1 VVFFFRVQWVQLLWE
16 VIIRFV
22 DIGGICHH
30 DCFNFLFIMY
40 TLRNKIE
47 ILSEIKIYLNRLVN
61 VCDQMAITIPDWPCK
76 FSVFKFPFPEL
87 WCPLRFPSINDVL
100 FLFNFIRLI
109 GKFMLD
115 LCYLYLFTYTD
126 VQTGL
131 PYHVL
136 FVSFN
141 SNLIGATSKADTDYP
156 TWAYGFTPAI

>member
-1 VVFFFRVQWVQLLWE
+1 MVFYFRVQWVQLLWE

-30 DCFNFLFIMY
+30 HCFNFLFMC
-40 TLRNKIE
+40 TLGNKKENTIRDQNLFKQ
-47 ILSEIKIYLNRLVN
+47 IGKCMWSDGNNLTRLAMHIFCFQVS
-61 VCDQMAITIPDWPCK
+61 T
-76 FSVFKFPFPEL
+76 SLL

-109 GKFMLD
+109 GKFMFD
-115 LCYLYLFTYTD
+115 LCYLYLFTYTV

-131 PYHVL
+131 PYQVL

-141 SNLIGATSKADTDYP
+141 SNLMGATSKADIDYP
-156 TWAYGFTPAI
+156 TWAPGFTPAI

>member
-1 VVFFFRVQWVQLLWE
+1 
-16 VIIRFV
+16 
-22 DIGGICHH
+22 
-30 DCFNFLFIMY
+30 
-40 TLRNKIE
+40 
-47 ILSEIKIYLNRLVN
+47 
-61 VCDQMAITIPDWPCK
+61 MAITIPDWPCI
-76 FSVFKFPFPEL
+76 FSVFKFPYPEM

-109 GKFMLD
+109 GKFMFD

-131 PYHVL
+131 PYQML

-156 TWAYGFTPAI
+156 TWAHGFTPAIYILFLCSIFIFALSGLRRSTSSDCPFFGIFKLLLTE